1 MSAPVTQVAALYQQA
16 QVQNYVPKPNAT
28 VVVPA
33 SSSTPQESPYPAPPI
48 SGKTVSIAAPVT
60 SIIVGGSPL
69 NRNTISTPSPI
80 TPPSTADILAGAAAA
95 SALVLNPSITLKSGS
110 VMTPSAAGMGLTQ
123 DQLNQLSTSAY
134 NAYIAAHAT
143 TPSLV
148 GQPTTITGQVET
160 FQDHFTGVLGPI
172 SVNSVMTDATPTL
185 VGTAVPTGYQVLNSP
200 SPLYSLSQV
209 ENIYVGVY
217 PGHGA
222 ASGQRND
229 SLGVI
234 VDKNFNIYTLQNGVY
249 VQTGQNYIT
258 QQNAAVDADNSG
270 WQSTLSAGR
279 GGYQSPALNMTG
291 FNAFNA
297 LVSVGNPAVTAANL
311 LQQQGIL
318 TTNPAYNSQLN
329 YLSSVLS
336 NPANNVTIG
345 NSLISPVPIPVT
357 GILNPSLGSTGS
369 GNAALNNLV
378 SNVLAAAPQST
389 PAGQYNAIAGQGGF
403 NNIDFKCLFFSIIV
417 NSLVYVQ
424 KSRFKYLFYWK

>member
-60 SIIVGGSPL
+60 SVIIGS
-69 NRNTISTPSPI
+69 SPI

-222 ASGQRND
+222 ASG
-229 SLGVI
+229 
-234 VDKNFNIYTLQNGVY
+234 
-249 VQTGQNYIT
+249 
-258 QQNAAVDADNSG
+258 AA
-270 WQSTLSAGR
+270 
-279 GGYQSPALNMTG
+279 
-291 FNAFNA
+291 
-297 LVSVGNPAVTAANL
+297 
-311 LQQQGIL
+311 
-318 TTNPAYNSQLN
+318 
-329 YLSSVLS
+329 
-336 NPANNVTIG
+336 
-345 NSLISPVPIPVT
+345 
-357 GILNPSLGSTGS
+357 
-369 GNAALNNLV
+369 
-378 SNVLAAAPQST
+378 
-389 PAGQYNAIAGQGGF
+389 
-403 NNIDFKCLFFSIIV
+403 
-417 NSLVYVQ
+417 
-424 KSRFKYLFYWK
+424 